1 MDIREKVRLQY
12 QALLTG
18 DVALAV
24 ATTAP
29 DWANDEAEGEPPACR
44 IPGPAG
50 LLATGAW
57 MRAAFSDLRFV
68 EHVSRGRRAPRAV
81 GDHPERQAHRPV
93 HGLRGRKARPG
104 AAADRPGVRR
114 TAVPPAPAAGRRD
127 RGPLGGARRPRHAHP
142 DRRVPAGS
150 TAAGAHAG
158 LADHRPGG
166 AGGPGGDRP
175 ARRPRPRRCDA
186 HRSSGSRCEVRSG
199 GDRPSAR
206 RPCPGAP
213 RPAPTRARAGR

>member
-57 MRAAFSDLRFV
+57 MRAAFSELRFV
-68 EHVSRGRRAPRAV
+68 EHVSVADEHHVLSEITLMGVV
-81 GDHPERQAHRPV
+81 GSGCVR
-93 HGLRGRKARPG
+93 L
-104 AAADRPGVRR
+104 GVGSDQRVS
-114 TAVPPAPAAGRRD
+114 T
-127 RGPLGGARRPRHAHP
+127 LFTGARSPTLR
-142 DRRVPAGS
+142 S
-150 TAAGAHAG
+150 C
-158 LADHRPGG
+158 
-166 AGGPGGDRP
+166 
-175 ARRPRPRRCDA
+175 ARW
-186 HRSSGSRCEVRSG
+186 S
-199 GDRPSAR
+199 
-206 RPCPGAP
+206 
-213 RPAPTRARAGR
+213 

>member
-57 MRAAFSDLRFV
+57 MRAAFSELRFV
-68 EHVSRGRRAPRAV
+68 EHISWPTSTTCFRRSP
-81 GDHPERQAHRPV
+81 
-93 HGLRGRKARPG
+93 
-104 AAADRPGVRR
+104 
-114 TAVPPAPAAGRRD
+114 
-127 RGPLGGARRPRHAHP
+127 
-142 DRRVPAGS
+142 
-150 TAAGAHAG
+150 
-158 LADHRPGG
+158 
-166 AGGPGGDRP
+166 
-175 ARRPRPRRCDA
+175 
-186 HRSSGSRCEVRSG
+186 
-199 GDRPSAR
+199 
-206 RPCPGAP
+206 
-213 RPAPTRARAGR
+213 

>member
-68 EHVSRGRRAPRAV
+68 EHVCLADEHHVLSEITLSGRHTGPFTVFEDGRLAQVLPPTGRAFAV
-81 GDHPERQAHRPV
+81 RQFHLHR
-93 HGLRGRKARPG
+93 LR
-104 AAADRPGVRR
+104 
-114 TAVPPAPAAGRRD
+114 GRRD

-166 AGGPGGDRP
+166 AGG
-175 ARRPRPRRCDA
+175 
-186 HRSSGSRCEVRSG
+186 SG
-199 GDRPSAR
+199 GDHPSR
-206 RPCPGAP
+206 GRGRGGA
-213 RPAPTRARAGR
+213 TRTGPIGSFAVTSAGSEAGVVAFELDARAADDLA